1 MTLEEIAERLG
12 AVGLPLAY
20 RGFPRRRDPP
30 YLIYYEDG
38 GESIGADFKNFG
50 AKTYIAVLLVTEKK
64 DPVLEKKVEAAID
77 GMPYDKTELWLP
89 EQKLLEITYDFLNIE
104 KER

>member
-1 MTLEEIAERLG
+1 M
-12 AVGLPLAY
+12 
-20 RGFPRRRDPP
+20 
-30 YLIYYEDG
+30 
-38 GESIGADFKNFG
+38 
-50 AKTYIAVLLVTEKK
+50 LLVTSKK